1 MTKLIAFLTLA
12 ASLSAWAEPRW
23 HRVQSGRW
31 ELYTDAGEKPGSAV
45 LRQILEMENVF
56 GAMALPLPE
65 STPPIRVVLL
75 KNSKDFAPFRRGENN
90 TGLYQAGADRDYIIL
105 LDTKGEE
112 TIRAARHEFVHLVLN
127 HTSAPL
133 PLWLEEGLAEYFST
147 LQRKGDKVVVGRAP
161 TTRVEALAAGEMDPA
176 MQLSA
181 RRESQF
187 FSDPS
192 VTTTFYAQSWALT
205 HLLMQAP
212 GARQKIQQFGGL
224 LRAGVEQTVA
234 FQQAFGRT
242 AEQAVREARRM
253 AGNPVPTAEAALG
266 AIAQIS
272 AFQPREASEIEARL
286 VRAEALLAAD
296 RLAAAEALYT
306 ETAKLWPEDPDVL
319 TGLGTL
325 ALRKSDHAGARQ
337 YLERALAAKNPKA
350 TTYFEYAMLIRDT
363 RGPEALVVDSLTR
376 AVQQNPSLA
385 EAWYLLGA
393 SMMRQAR
400 PADAIDALKRAA
412 AILPRQS
419 PFWEALG
426 RAYLDDAQR
435 EPAREA
441 AQKASQTARTP
452 EQSAMAQGLI
462 REIETTPINR
472 PAKKPPVTTPKGWQ
486 EAKGDSSV
494 AGTLVLLD
502 CATATIGF
510 HIEIKPGQRVVLTT
524 AKLNQVTLKGKSG
537 QKREFVCGPQ
547 KPAPAV
553 EAGYNS
559 SGVAGQAQGEPAK
572 AAPSLPPAP
581 AKAATKSGKKAPPK
595 KAAPPPKPK
604 PVPPPVLGE
613 LVWLEFK

>member
-1 MTKLIAFLTLA
+1 MTKLITVLTLA
-12 ASLSAWAEPRW
+12 LSLSAWAETRW
-23 HRVQSGRW
+23 RRVESGRW
-31 ELYTDAGEKPGSAV
+31 ELYTDAGEKTGSAV
-45 LRQILEMENVF
+45 LRQLLEMENVF
-56 GAMALPLPE
+56 GAMAMPLPE

-75 KNSKDFAPFRRGENN
+75 KNPKDFAPFRRGEYN
-90 TGLYQAGADRDYIIL
+90 TGIYQSGADRDYIIL
-105 LDTKGEE
+105 LDAKGEE

-133 PLWLEEGLAEYFST
+133 PLWMEEGLAEYFST
-147 LQRKGDKVVVGRAP
+147 LQRKGEKVVAGRAP
-161 TTRVEALAAGEMDPA
+161 AARIEAIAAGGWMDPA
-176 MQLSA
+176 VQLSA
-181 RRESQF
+181 RHESQF
-187 FSDPS
+187 FADPS
-192 VTTTFYAQSWALT
+192 ATSAFYAQSWALT
-205 HLLMQAP
+205 HLLMQAH
-212 GARQKIQQFGGL
+212 GARQAIQQFGGL

-242 AEQAVREARRM
+242 AEQAVREARTM
-253 AGNPVPTAEAALG
+253 AGNPVPTSEIALG
-266 AIAQIS
+266 AVPQIS
-272 AFQPREASEIEARL
+272 AFEAREASEIEARL

-296 RLAAAEALYT
+296 RLTAAESLYT
-306 ETAKLWPEDPDVL
+306 ETAKLWPEDSDVL

-325 ALRKSDHAGARQ
+325 ALRKSDHASARQ
-337 YLERALAAKNPKA
+337 YLERAMAAKNPRA

-363 RGPEALVVDSLTR
+363 RGPEALVVDSLTK

-385 EAWYLLGA
+385 EAWYLLGS

-400 PADAIDALKRAA
+400 PADAIDPLKRAA

-419 PFWEALG
+419 LFWEALG

-435 EPAREA
+435 ELARDA
-441 AQKASQTARTP
+441 AQKAVQTARTP

-462 REIETTPINR
+462 REIEATPVNR
-472 PAKKPPVTTPKGWQ
+472 PPKKPPVITPQGWQ
-486 EAKGDSSV
+486 EAKGDSTV
-494 AGTLVLLD
+494 AGSLVLLD

-524 AKLNQVTLKGKSG
+524 AKLNQVVLKGKTA

-553 EAGYNS
+553 EAGYNA
-559 SGVAGQAQGEPAK
+559 SGAAPPAQFAPPAPPPAQAK
-572 AAPSLPPAP
+572 AAAKSAKNAPS
-581 AKAATKSGKKAPPK
+581 KKAM
-595 KAAPPPKPK
+595 PPPKPK